1 MRPSR
6 ENPRIAAAHRVGH
19 GTRTGAG
26 GRPRRMGDNP
36 RMETPGN
43 LFVVAAPSG
52 AGKSSLV
59 KALLELDSHLAVSVS
74 HTTRKP
80 RGQEQDGREYWFI
93 EPHAF
98 RAMVDRGDFF
108 EWAEVHG
115 NLYGTSRPAIEQRL
129 GAGQDVVLE
138 IDYQGAL
145 QIKQVFKH
153 AVLIFIL
160 PPSWAELQQRLT
172 RRGED
177 APEVIAQRMVNAR
190 HEVAQARHF
199 DFVIINGLFETALF
213 DMKTVVHSQRLKYAA
228 QRRAKS
234 AVFAALNLD

>member
-1 MRPSR
+1 
-6 ENPRIAAAHRVGH
+6 
-19 GTRTGAG
+19 
-26 GRPRRMGDNP
+26 
-36 RMETPGN
+36 METPGN

-80 RGQEQDGREYWFI
+80 RGQEQNGREYWFV
-93 EPHAF
+93 EMAEF
-98 RAMVDRGDFF
+98 RRMVDDGDFI

-115 NLYGTSRPAIEQRL
+115 NCYGTSRRAVDARL
-129 GAGQDVVLE
+129 AQGEDVVLE

-145 QIKQVFKH
+145 QIKQLFPH
-153 AVLIFIL
+153 AILIFIL
-160 PPSWAELQQRLT
+160 PPSYVELRQRLT

-177 APEVIAQRMVNAR
+177 PPEVIEQRMVNAR

-213 DMKTVVHSQRLKYAA
+213 DLKCVVHSQRLRYAA
-228 QRRAKS
+228 QLRNKS
-234 AVFAALNLD
+234 QVFSALDLIPAQHTTGA